1 MSVVKPAGP
10 EGFATIRT
18 RGLTRSTSRSEQ
30 LAGNVVP
37 SRRQSSS
44 ASMKSADSGPLY
56 ENAGNHL
63 AYKSSSATLICVP
76 PPVPPRTSSELSS
89 KQQQEQ
95 KENRNDDDDVF
106 CTAGLTYETFKPLK
120 SPSIKEDMDDYV
132 SLVQSSECIDRLNY
146 DFELP
151 PLKSPQYITE
161 LKFIQSKAMENGS
174 LFPRPESPPYGK
186 IRTSYRSSTP
196 ESVDN
201 CSSGS
206 STYSNSL
213 ASGKTSSLSGFLGS
227 EEPLKTG
234 KSATLQ
240 YRKSY
245 SNSRSEII
253 YEEPKKLLA
262 SAGQSSDTDSGYD
275 GSQSSSY
282 LKAHKSA
289 ELLNA
294 PPTATAADLLAN
306 RPKLTRGYS
315 TLGHPRDVRIAGNG
329 YPVAPARAS
338 SAAGESK
345 STSSLNEVTAAGK
358 HQPPEQLLDH
368 KVGSLTTLRSK
379 PIIPWYE
386 LAIRK
391 DHRQSCPPLQAHV
404 VAAFEQSLV
413 NVSQKLQKMN
423 VSSEAKD
430 NELQEMRQTIELLR
444 QQSAGIAATQLLALS
459 STGSGNPIPP
469 APKAGEM
476 KRHHSTDSVIST
488 AATPSVANP
497 PAPAIAA
504 PAAKPK
510 KKSGLRHS
518 LQRAFSRSNKSSSKQ
533 NQKSQ
538 NSSPDV
544 EPKPAASAATAKSKS
559 TSSLLAGYPGGS
571 REDVCVS
578 AQSFHSYRPVSPANS
593 NTPDSISSIGDPTI
607 PYDIDG
613 GPASHPPPV
622 VEHLVKQLR
631 AKDSVLTDIRL
642 EALTTASQ
650 VECLKDTVMKMRQE
664 MLNLKQNNERLQ
676 QIVTRRSMTGSDM
689 SLGSTSPT
697 SSLGESRRY
706 SAAADYLSGRQQ
718 LDLPLDLDEG
728 EEEDSI
734 PPAPAPEPLP
744 EPLSPAFIADLSPS
758 IERSPFADEIIAIQS
773 EAMMDS
779 SIEGKK
785 IAIAVYLGQMEHF
798 GRYLDEMNQHGHKE
812 NGKIKQNEFTI
823 AFTYVSAKTGW
834 QGLDYIV
841 RRSFKDFLERVDAA
855 GNLGLSTESIASYH
869 LGEAKRAYSIRLP
882 DLLPYGYIIGNVD
895 TLYICLRGVSNVALD
910 NLIIKNMVLRYK
922 SSAVIT
928 NRLGGSAESI
938 AN

>member
-1 MSVVKPAGP
+1 MSVAKP

-18 RGLTRSTSRSEQ
+18 RGLSRSTSRSEQ
-30 LAGNVVP
+30 LAGNVVVVP
-37 SRRQSSS
+37 NRRQSAS

-56 ENAGNHL
+56 ENA
-63 AYKSSSATLICVP
+63 YKSSSAALICVP

-89 KQQQEQ
+89 SKQEQ
-95 KENRNDDDDVF
+95 KENRHEDDDVF
-106 CTAGLTYETFKPLK
+106 CTAGLTYETFKPVK

-161 LKFIQSKAMENGS
+161 LKFIQSKAMDNGS
-174 LFPRPESPPYGK
+174 LFSRPESPPYGK

-213 ASGKTSSLSGFLGS
+213 ASGKTSSLSGFILS
-227 EEPLKTG
+227 EEPVKTG

-253 YEEPKKLLA
+253 YEEPKKLLLLG

-275 GSQSSSY
+275 GSQSNSY

-289 ELLNA
+289 ELLNGPQPA
-294 PPTATAADLLAN
+294 SIADPTVG

-329 YPVAPARAS
+329 YPVAPARTS

-345 STSSLNEVTAAGK
+345 STSSLNEVAASAAVGK
-358 HQPPEQLLDH
+358 QPEQLLDH

-413 NVSQKLQKMN
+413 NVSQKLQKLN
-423 VSSEAKD
+423 VSNDAKD

-459 STGSGNPIPP
+459 SNGSGNPPP
-469 APKAGEM
+469 KPPKAGEM
-476 KRHHSTDSVIST
+476 KRHHSTDSVISPATSSMVNPQT
-488 AATPSVANP
+488 A
-497 PAPAIAA
+497 PAPA
-504 PAAKPK
+504 PPVAKPK

-518 LQRAFSRSNKSSSKQ
+518 LTRAFSRSSKSSKQ
-533 NQKSQ
+533 SRPVSQ
-538 NSSPDV
+538 SSSPDV
-544 EPKPAASAATAKSKS
+544 EMKPLTKS
-559 TSSLLAGYPGGS
+559 TSSLAGPAYPGS

-578 AQSFHSYRPVSPANS
+578 AQSFHNYRPVSPANS
-593 NTPDSISSIGDPTI
+593 NTPDSISSIGDPPTH
-607 PYDIDG
+607 PFDLDG
-613 GPASHPPPV
+613 PPPV
-622 VEHLVKQLR
+622 VEQLVKQLR

-650 VECLKDTVMKMRQE
+650 VECLKDTVMKMRAE
-664 MLNLKQNNERLQ
+664 MMNLKQNNERLQ

-697 SSLGESRRY
+697 SSVGEFRRY

-744 EPLSPAFIADLSPS
+744 EPLSPAFIADMSPS

-773 EAMMDS
+773 ESMVD

-785 IAIAVYLGQMEHF
+785 VAIAVYLGQLDHF
-798 GRYLDEMNQHGHKE
+798 GRYLDEMNEHGHKE

-855 GNLGLSTESIASYH
+855 GNLGLSSESIASYH
-869 LGEAKRAYSIRLP
+869 LGEAKRAYNVP
-882 DLLPYGYIIGNVD
+882 MPELLPYGYIIGNVD

-922 SSAVIT
+922 SSSAVIT
-928 NRLGGSAESI
+928 NRHGGSADSI